1 MKIKIQGTIIP
12 DDLADVYEWL
22 GVTYTSPKSVA
33 LPPGKEEVE
42 VEINSYG
49 GDVYAGSEIYTA
61 LKSYPGKVTTT
72 ITGIAASMASII
84 AMAGDAVRITPTGQ
98 IMIHNVSS
106 YSEGNKRDFEHEAG
120 VLAGYDKTLANA
132 YRLKTKLSEEE
143 LLDLMDHETWLT
155 PQEAL
160 EKGFVDEILFDD
172 MNTLKFVAGPKM
184 LSQDTIKKA
193 REAMKLGDKGNKM
206 ELNVETGELI
216 IKDEAVKPEKTE
228 SIEAV
233 MVYTDEKTKSETEVE
248 EKASEK
254 KEEGEEKVEKENA
267 QFSEVNNRS
276 GLTFKNEAEPKAL
289 HIVGGTIMKKTYKE
303 AFMNAVRGM
312 KLDQEE
318 ASLIAS
324 KNKAFSDAF
333 THDTTNTAIVIPRE
347 TQDKIWAR
355 AMEGYGVLEDLNR
368 LHVKGELRMVKH
380 KAIEE
385 GDATWYVE
393 ATPTADEKNTF
404 DDVLLKGHELSKAVI
419 ISWKLRAMAMDDF
432 EKFLIREIGQR
443 ISIALGTAVT
453 QGDGT
458 NQPMGILT
466 AVKKVKDQVV
476 NVAKTGTVTYSELL
490 KLVSKVHSSYKPGAK
505 LYANSTTIW
514 TVLANVLDANGR
526 PFFEATAGADG
537 VGNALGF
544 VVKEDASLKDDE
556 ILFGNPS
563 VGYLFNVNE
572 EMSMTTEDHA
582 KERKTDYVAY
592 MIADGNVLDEKA
604 FAVLSLTQAV

>member
-22 GVTYTSPKSVA
+22 GVTYTSPKSVV

-84 AMAGDAVRITPTGQ
+84 AMAGDTVRITPTGQ

-193 REAMKLGDKGNKM
+193 REAMKIGNNKM
-206 ELNVETGELI
+206 ELDVEKGELI
-216 IKDEAVKPEKTE
+216 IKDEAVKPEKAE
-228 SIEAV
+228 SIDAV
-233 MVYTDEKTKSETEVE
+233 MNYSAEKAEVEAEVE
-248 EKASEK
+248 EKAPEK
-254 KEEGEEKVEKENA
+254 KEDGAEKVEKENIN
-267 QFSEVNNRS
+267 FCVMENRS

-289 HIVGGTIMKKTYKE
+289 HTVGGTMMKKTYKE

-385 GDATWYVE
+385 GDAAWYVE

-404 DDVLLKGHELSKAVI
+404 DDVLLKGHELSKAVT

-432 EKFLIREIGQR
+432 ENFLIREIGQR

-490 KLVSKVHSSYKPGAK
+490 NLVSKVHSSYKPGAK

-526 PFFEATAGADG
+526 PFFEATAGSDG

-544 VVKEDASLKDDE
+544 VVKEDASLKNDE

-604 FAVLSLTQAV
+604 FAILSLTQAV

>member
-1 MKIKIQGTIIP
+1 MKIKIQGTIVP
-12 DDLADVYEWL
+12 DDVTEVYEWFGL
-22 GVTYTSPKSVA
+22 SCTSPKDIV
-33 LPPGKEEVE
+33 LPDEIEDID

-72 ITGIAASMASII
+72 VTGIAASMASII
-84 AMAGDAVRITPTGQ
+84 AMAGDHVRISPTGQ

-106 YSEGNKRDFEHEAG
+106 YSEGDKNDFEKEAG

-143 LLDLMDHETWLT
+143 LLDLMNHETWLT

-160 EKGFVDEILFDD
+160 EKGFVDEILFDEAD
-172 MNTLKFVAGPKM
+172 TLKLVAGPKM
-184 LSQDTIKKA
+184 LSQETIRKA
-193 REAMKLGDKGNKM
+193 REAM
-206 ELNVETGELI
+206 
-216 IKDEAVKPEKTE
+216 A
-228 SIEAV
+228 
-233 MVYTDEKTKSETEVE
+233 TDEKKEMVMEEAEEELKDSEAVEEEEEEEKEKEKEEEE
-248 EKASEK
+248 EKANEK
-254 KEEGEEKVEKENA
+254 KAELAFKKMG
-267 QFSEVNNRS
+267 NRS
-276 GLTFKNEAEPKAL
+276 GLTFKNEAEPKTL

-385 GDATWYVE
+385 GDAAWYVE

-404 DDVLLKGHELSKAVI
+404 DDVLLKGHELSKAVT

-432 EKFLIREIGQR
+432 ENFLIREIGQR
-443 ISIALGTAVT
+443 ISIALGTSVT

-476 NVAKTGTVTYSELL
+476 SVAKTGTVTYSELL

-526 PFFEATAGADG
+526 PFFEATAGSDG

>member
-12 DDLADVYEWL
+12 DDLVDVYEWL
-22 GVTYTSPKSVA
+22 GITYTSPKSVA
-33 LPPGKEEVE
+33 LPNGNEEVE
-42 VEINSYG
+42 IEINSYG

-84 AMAGDAVRITPTGQ
+84 AMAGDTVRITPTGQ

-172 MNTLKFVAGPKM
+172 RNTLKFVAGPKM

-193 REAMKLGDKGNKM
+193 REAMKMGNNM
-206 ELNVETGELI
+206 ELNLEKGELI

-233 MVYTDEKTKSETEVE
+233 MNYSAEKPEPEVE
-248 EKASEK
+248 VKEKAPEK
-254 KEEGEEKVEKENA
+254 KEVGAEKAEKEDI
-267 QFSEVNNRS
+267 QLGEVKNRS

-289 HIVGGTIMKKTYKE
+289 HTVGGTMMKKTYKE

-393 ATPTADEKNTF
+393 ATPTEDEKNTF
-404 DDVLLKGHELSKAVI
+404 DDVVLKGHELSKDVT

-432 EKFLIREIGQR
+432 EDFLTREIGQR
-443 ISIALGTAVT
+443 ISIALGTSVT

-458 NQPMGILT
+458 NLPMGILT

-476 NVAKTGTVTYSELL
+476 SVAKTGTVTYSELL

-526 PFFEATAGADG
+526 PFFEATAGSDG

-544 VVKEDASLKDDE
+544 VVKEDASLKNDE

-582 KERKTDYVAY
+582 KGRKTDYVAY

>member
-1 MKIKIQGTIIP
+1 MKIKIQGTIVP
-12 DDLADVYEWL
+12 DDVTEVYEWFGL
-22 GVTYTSPKSVA
+22 SCTSPKDIV
-33 LPPGKEEVE
+33 LPDEIEDID

-72 ITGIAASMASII
+72 VTGIAASMASII
-84 AMAGDAVRITPTGQ
+84 AMAGDHVRISPTGQ

-106 YSEGNKRDFEHEAG
+106 YSEGDKNDFEKEAG

-143 LLDLMDHETWLT
+143 LLDLMNHETWLT

-160 EKGFVDEILFDD
+160 EKGFVDEILFDEAD
-172 MNTLKFVAGPKM
+172 TLKLVAGPKM
-184 LSQDTIKKA
+184 LSQETIRKA
-193 REAMKLGDKGNKM
+193 REAM
-206 ELNVETGELI
+206 
-216 IKDEAVKPEKTE
+216 A
-228 SIEAV
+228 
-233 MVYTDEKTKSETEVE
+233 TDEKKEMVMEEAEEELKDSEAVEEEE
-248 EKASEK
+248 EKANEK
-254 KEEGEEKVEKENA
+254 KAELAFKKMG
-267 QFSEVNNRS
+267 NRS
-276 GLTFKNEAEPKAL
+276 GLTFKNEAEPKTL

-385 GDATWYVE
+385 GDAAWYVE

-404 DDVLLKGHELSKAVI
+404 DDVLLKGHELSKAVT

-432 EKFLIREIGQR
+432 ENFLIREIGQR
-443 ISIALGTAVT
+443 ISIALGTSVT

-476 NVAKTGTVTYSELL
+476 SVAKTGTVTYSELL

-526 PFFEATAGADG
+526 PFFEATAGSDG

>member
-22 GVTYTSPKSVA
+22 GVAYTSPKSVA
-33 LPPGKEEVE
+33 LPPGKEEVD

-84 AMAGDAVRITPTGQ
+84 AMAGDTVRITPTGQ

-106 YSEGNKRDFEHEAG
+106 YSEGNKHDFEHEAG
-120 VLAGYDKTLANA
+120 VLSGYDKTLANA
-132 YRLKTKLSEEE
+132 YRLKTKLSEKE

-172 MNTLKFVAGPKM
+172 RNTLKFVAGPKM

-193 REAMKLGDKGNKM
+193 REAMKMGDNM
-206 ELNVETGELI
+206 ELNLEKGELI
-216 IKDEAVKPEKTE
+216 IKDEAVKPEKAE

-233 MVYTDEKTKSETEVE
+233 MKYSAEKPEVEAEVE
-248 EKASEK
+248 EKAPEK
-254 KEEGEEKVEKENA
+254 KEEGAEKVEKENTL
-267 QFSEVNNRS
+267 FIKINNRS
-276 GLTFKNEAEPKAL
+276 GLIFKNEAELKAL
-289 HIVGGTIMKKTYKE
+289 HTVGGTMMKKTYKE

-333 THDTTNTAIVIPRE
+333 THDTTNTSIVIPRE

-368 LHVKGELRMVKH
+368 LHVKGELRMVRH
-380 KAIEE
+380 KAIEA
-385 GDATWYVE
+385 GDAAWYVE
-393 ATPTADEKNTF
+393 ATSTEDEKNTF
-404 DDVLLKGHELSKAVI
+404 DDVVLKGHELSKAVT

-432 EKFLIREIGQR
+432 ENFLIREIGQR

-453 QGDGT
+453 QGNGT
-458 NQPMGILT
+458 NQPVGILT
-466 AVKKVKDQVV
+466 AVKKVNDQVV
-476 NVAKTGTVTYSELL
+476 KVAKTGTVTYSELL

-514 TVLANVLDANGR
+514 TVLANIVDANGR
-526 PFFEATAGADG
+526 PFFEATAGSDG

>member
-61 LKSYPGKVTTT
+61 LKSYSGKVTTT

-84 AMAGDAVRITPTGQ
+84 AMAGDTVRITPTGQ

-106 YSEGNKRDFEHEAG
+106 YSEGNKHDFEHEAG
-120 VLAGYDKTLANA
+120 VLSGYDKTLANA
-132 YRLKTKLSEEE
+132 YRLKTKLSEKE

-172 MNTLKFVAGPKM
+172 RNTLKFVAGPKM

-193 REAMKLGDKGNKM
+193 REAMKMGNNM
-206 ELNVETGELI
+206 ELNVEKGELI
-216 IKDEAVKPEKTE
+216 IKDEAVKPVKAE
-228 SIEAV
+228 SIDAV
-233 MVYTDEKTKSETEVE
+233 MNYSAEKAESEDKVE
-248 EKASEK
+248 EKAPEK
-254 KEEGEEKVEKENA
+254 KKEDAEKVEKENIK
-267 QFSEVNNRS
+267 FREVENRS

-289 HIVGGTIMKKTYKE
+289 HTVGGTMMKKTYKE

-333 THDTTNTAIVIPRE
+333 THDTTNTSILIPRE

-368 LHVKGELRMVKH
+368 LHVNGELRMVKH

-404 DDVLLKGHELSKAVI
+404 DDVVLKGHELSKAVT

-432 EKFLIREIGQR
+432 ENFLIREIGQR
-443 ISIALGTAVT
+443 MSIALGTSVT
-453 QGDGT
+453 QGDGK
-458 NQPMGILT
+458 NQPIGILT
-466 AVKKVKDQVV
+466 AVKKGKDQVV

-572 EMSMTTEDHA
+572 EMSMATEDHA
-582 KERKTDYVAY
+582 KEHKTDYVAY

-604 FAVLSLTQAV
+604 FAVLNLTQAV

>member
-22 GVTYTSPKSVA
+22 GVTYTSPKSVV

-84 AMAGDAVRITPTGQ
+84 AMAGDTVRITPTGQ

-193 REAMKLGDKGNKM
+193 REAMKIGNNKM
-206 ELNVETGELI
+206 ELDVEKGELI
-216 IKDEAVKPEKTE
+216 IKDEATKPEKAE
-228 SIEAV
+228 PIEAV
-233 MVYTDEKTKSETEVE
+233 MVAFTEKAEPEAEVE
-248 EKASEK
+248 EKAPEK
-254 KEEGEEKVEKENA
+254 KEEGTEKVEKENI
-267 QFSEVNNRS
+267 QFDEVKNRS

-289 HIVGGTIMKKTYKE
+289 HTVGGTMMKKTYKE

-368 LHVKGELRMVKH
+368 LNVKGELRMVKH

-385 GDATWYVE
+385 GDAAWYVE

-404 DDVLLKGHELSKAVI
+404 DDVLLKGHELSKAVT

-432 EKFLIREIGQR
+432 ENFLIREIGQR

-476 NVAKTGTVTYSELL
+476 SVAKTGTVTYSELL
-490 KLVSKVHSSYKPGAK
+490 NLVSKVHSSYKPGAK

-526 PFFEATAGADG
+526 PFFEATAGSDG

-544 VVKEDASLKDDE
+544 VVKEDASLKNDE

-604 FAVLSLTQAV
+604 FAILSLTQAV

>member
-84 AMAGDAVRITPTGQ
+84 AMAGDTVRITPTGQ

-193 REAMKLGDKGNKM
+193 REAMKIGNNKM
-206 ELNVETGELI
+206 ELDVEKGELI
-216 IKDEAVKPEKTE
+216 IKDEATKPEKAE
-228 SIEAV
+228 PIEAV
-233 MVYTDEKTKSETEVE
+233 MVAFTEKAEPEAEVE
-248 EKASEK
+248 EKAPEK
-254 KEEGEEKVEKENA
+254 KEEGTEKVEKENI
-267 QFSEVNNRS
+267 QFDEVKNRS

-289 HIVGGTIMKKTYKE
+289 HTVGGTMMKKTYKE

-385 GDATWYVE
+385 GDAAWYVE

-404 DDVLLKGHELSKAVI
+404 DDVQLKGHELSKAVT

-432 EKFLIREIGQR
+432 ENFLIREIGQR

-490 KLVSKVHSSYKPGAK
+490 NLVSKVHSSYKPGAK

-526 PFFEATAGADG
+526 PFFEATAGSDG

-544 VVKEDASLKDDE
+544 VVKEDASLKNDE

-604 FAVLSLTQAV
+604 FAILSLTQAV

>member
-49 GDVYAGSEIYTA
+49 GDVYAGSEIYTV

-84 AMAGDAVRITPTGQ
+84 AMAGDTIRITPTGQ

-106 YSEGNKRDFEHEAG
+106 YSEGNKHDFEHEAD

-193 REAMKLGDKGNKM
+193 REAMKLGDNM
-206 ELNVETGELI
+206 ELNLEKGELI
-216 IKDEAVKPEKTE
+216 IKDEAVKPEKAE
-228 SIEAV
+228 SIGAV
-233 MVYTDEKTKSETEVE
+233 VTDAAEKVEVE
-248 EKASEK
+248 EKAPEK
-254 KEEGEEKVEKENA
+254 REEGAEKVEKENI
-267 QFSEVNNRS
+267 QFDEVKNRS

-289 HIVGGTIMKKTYKE
+289 HTVGGTMMKKTYKE

-333 THDTTNTAIVIPRE
+333 THDTTNTSIVIPRE

-404 DDVLLKGHELSKAVI
+404 DDVVLKGHELSKAVT
-419 ISWKLRAMAMDDF
+419 ISWKLRVMAMDDF
-432 EKFLIREIGQR
+432 ENFLIREIGQR
-443 ISIALGTAVT
+443 ISIALGTSVT

-505 LYANSTTIW
+505 IYANSTTIW

-526 PFFEATAGADG
+526 PFFEATAGSDG

-544 VVKEDASLKDDE
+544 VVKEDASLKNDE

-582 KERKTDYVAY
+582 KDRKTDYVAY

>member
-84 AMAGDAVRITPTGQ
+84 AMAGDTVRITPTGQ

-160 EKGFVDEILFDD
+160 EKGFVDEILFDEAD
-172 MNTLKFVAGPKM
+172 TLKLVAGPKM

-193 REAMKLGDKGNKM
+193 REAMKMGDNM
-206 ELNVETGELI
+206 ELNVEKGELI
-216 IKDEAVKPEKTE
+216 IKDEAVKPEKAE
-228 SIEAV
+228 SIDAV
-233 MVYTDEKTKSETEVE
+233 MNYSAEKAEVEAEVE
-248 EKASEK
+248 EKAPEK
-254 KEEGEEKVEKENA
+254 KEDGAEKVEKENIN
-267 QFSEVNNRS
+267 FCVMENRS

-289 HIVGGTIMKKTYKE
+289 HTVGGTMMKKTYKE

-385 GDATWYVE
+385 GDAAWYVE

-404 DDVLLKGHELSKAVI
+404 DDVLLKGHELSKAVT

-432 EKFLIREIGQR
+432 ENFLIREIGQR

-476 NVAKTGTVTYSELL
+476 SVAKTGTVTYSELL

-526 PFFEATAGADG
+526 PFFEATAGSDG

>member
-33 LPPGKEEVE
+33 LSPGMEEVE

-84 AMAGDAVRITPTGQ
+84 AMAGDTVRISPTGQ

-106 YSEGNKRDFEHEAG
+106 YSEGNKHDFEHEAG

-132 YRLKTKLSEEE
+132 YRLKTKLSEKE

-172 MNTLKFVAGPKM
+172 KNTLKFVAGPKM

-193 REAMKLGDKGNKM
+193 REAMKMGDKM
-206 ELNVETGELI
+206 ELNAEKGELI
-216 IKDEAVKPEKTE
+216 IKDEAVNPEKAE
-228 SIEAV
+228 PIEAV
-233 MVYTDEKTKSETEVE
+233 MVNSAEENEPEVE
-248 EKASEK
+248 VKEKAPEK
-254 KEEGEEKVEKENA
+254 KEEGAEKVEKENI
-267 QFSEVNNRS
+267 QFEEVKNRS

-289 HIVGGTIMKKTYKE
+289 HTVGGIMMKKTYKE

-324 KNKAFSDAF
+324 KNKDFSDAF
-333 THDTTNTAIVIPRE
+333 THDTTNTSIVIPRE

-355 AMEGYGVLEDLNR
+355 AMEGYGILEDLNR
-368 LHVKGELRMVKH
+368 LHVKGELRMVRH
-380 KAIEE
+380 KAIEA
-385 GDATWYVE
+385 GDAAWYVE
-393 ATPTADEKNTF
+393 ATPTEDEKNTF
-404 DDVLLKGHELSKAVI
+404 DDVVLKGHELSKAVT

-432 EKFLIREIGQR
+432 ENFLIREIGQR
-443 ISIALGTAVT
+443 ISIALGTSVT

-490 KLVSKVHSSYKPGAK
+490 KLVSKVRSSYKPGAK

-526 PFFEATAGADG
+526 PFFEATAASDG

>member
-33 LPPGKEEVE
+33 LPSGKEEVE

-84 AMAGDAVRITPTGQ
+84 AMAGDTVRITPTGQ

-106 YSEGNKRDFEHEAG
+106 YSEGNKHDFEHEAD

-193 REAMKLGDKGNKM
+193 REAMKLGDKM
-206 ELNVETGELI
+206 ELNVEKGELI
-216 IKDEAVKPEKTE
+216 IKDNAVKPEKAE
-228 SIEAV
+228 SIGAEV
-233 MVYTDEKTKSETEVE
+233 TDAAEKVEVE
-248 EKASEK
+248 EKAPEK
-254 KEEGEEKVEKENA
+254 REEGAEKVEKENI
-267 QFSEVNNRS
+267 QFDEVKNRS

-289 HIVGGTIMKKTYKE
+289 HTVGGTMMKKTYKE

-347 TQDKIWAR
+347 TQEKIWAR

-404 DDVLLKGHELSKAVI
+404 DDVLLKGHELSKAVT

-432 EKFLIREIGQR
+432 ENFLIREIGQR

-505 LYANSTTIW
+505 IYANSTIIW

-526 PFFEATAGADG
+526 PFFEATEGADG

>member
-84 AMAGDAVRITPTGQ
+84 AMAGDTVRITPTGQ

-172 MNTLKFVAGPKM
+172 LNTLKFVAGPKM

-193 REAMKLGDKGNKM
+193 REAMKMENNM
-206 ELNVETGELI
+206 ELNLEKGELI
-216 IKDEAVKPEKTE
+216 IKDEAVKPEKAE

-233 MVYTDEKTKSETEVE
+233 MNYSAEKAESEAKVE
-248 EKASEK
+248 EKAPEK

-385 GDATWYVE
+385 GDAAWYVE

-404 DDVLLKGHELSKAVI
+404 DDVQLKGHELSKAVT

-432 EKFLIREIGQR
+432 ENFLIREIGQR

-490 KLVSKVHSSYKPGAK
+490 NLVSKVHSSYKPGAK

>member
-33 LPPGKEEVE
+33 LSPGMEEVE

-84 AMAGDAVRITPTGQ
+84 AMAGDTVRISPTGQ

-106 YSEGNKRDFEHEAG
+106 YSEGNKHDFEHEAG
-120 VLAGYDKTLANA
+120 VLSGYDKTLANA
-132 YRLKTKLSEEE
+132 YRLKTKLSEKE

-193 REAMKLGDKGNKM
+193 REAMKLGKKM

-216 IKDEAVKPEKTE
+216 IKDEAVKPGKAE

-233 MVYTDEKTKSETEVE
+233 MVDSAEKNESEAEVE
-248 EKASEK
+248 ENAPEK
-254 KEEGEEKVEKENA
+254 KEEGAEQVKKENI
-267 QFSEVNNRS
+267 QLDEVKNRS

-289 HIVGGTIMKKTYKE
+289 HTVGGTMMKKTYKE

-324 KNKAFSDAF
+324 KNKDFSDAF

-404 DDVLLKGHELSKAVI
+404 DDVLLKGHELSKAVT

-432 EKFLIREIGQR
+432 ENFLIREIGQR
-443 ISIALGTAVT
+443 ISIALGTSVT

-526 PFFEATAGADG
+526 PFFEATAGSDG

-544 VVKEDASLKDDE
+544 VVKEDASLKNDE

>member
-33 LPPGKEEVE
+33 LPSGKEEVE

-84 AMAGDAVRITPTGQ
+84 AMAGDTVRITPTGQ

-106 YSEGNKRDFEHEAG
+106 YSEGNKHDFEHEAD

-172 MNTLKFVAGPKM
+172 MNTLKFVEGPKM

-193 REAMKLGDKGNKM
+193 REAMKMGNNM
-206 ELNVETGELI
+206 ELNLEKGELI
-216 IKDEAVKPEKTE
+216 IKDEAVKPEKAE
-228 SIEAV
+228 SIGTV
-233 MVYTDEKTKSETEVE
+233 VTDAADKVEVE
-248 EKASEK
+248 EKAPEK
-254 KEEGEEKVEKENA
+254 KEEGTEKVEKENI

-289 HIVGGTIMKKTYKE
+289 HTVGGTMMKKTYKE

-333 THDTTNTAIVIPRE
+333 THDTTNTSIVIPRE

-404 DDVLLKGHELSKAVI
+404 DDVLLKGHELSKAVT

-432 EKFLIREIGQR
+432 ENFLIREIGQR

-453 QGDGT
+453 QGDGK

-490 KLVSKVHSSYKPGAK
+490 NLVSKVHSGYKPGAK

-544 VVKEDASLKDDE
+544 VVKEDASLKNDE

>member
-22 GVTYTSPKSVA
+22 GITYTSPKSVA
-33 LPPGKEEVE
+33 LPTGKEEVE
-42 VEINSYG
+42 IEINSYG

-84 AMAGDAVRITPTGQ
+84 AMAGDTVRITPTGQ

-106 YSEGNKRDFEHEAG
+106 YSEGNKHDFEHEAG
-120 VLAGYDKTLANA
+120 VLSGYDKTLANA

-193 REAMKLGDKGNKM
+193 REAMKMGDKM
-206 ELNVETGELI
+206 ELNVEKGELI
-216 IKDEAVKPEKTE
+216 IKDEAVKPEKAE
-228 SIEAV
+228 SIDAV
-233 MVYTDEKTKSETEVE
+233 MKYSAEKAESEDKVE
-248 EKASEK
+248 EKAPEK
-254 KEEGEEKVEKENA
+254 KEDGAEKVEKENIN
-267 QFSEVNNRS
+267 FCVMENRS

-289 HIVGGTIMKKTYKE
+289 HTVGGTMMKKTYKE

-333 THDTTNTAIVIPRE
+333 THDTTNTSIVIPRE

-404 DDVLLKGHELSKAVI
+404 DDVVLKGHELSKAVT

-432 EKFLIREIGQR
+432 ENFLIREIGQR

-453 QGDGT
+453 QGDGK

-476 NVAKTGTVTYSELL
+476 NVAKTGAVTYSELL
-490 KLVSKVHSSYKPGAK
+490 KLASKVHSSYKPGAK
-505 LYANSTTIW
+505 IYANSTTIW

>member
-84 AMAGDAVRITPTGQ
+84 AMAGDTVRITPTGQ

-193 REAMKLGDKGNKM
+193 REAMKIGNNKM
-206 ELNVETGELI
+206 ELDVEKGELI
-216 IKDEAVKPEKTE
+216 IKDEAVKPEKAE
-228 SIEAV
+228 SIDAV
-233 MVYTDEKTKSETEVE
+233 MNYSAEKAEVEAEVE
-248 EKASEK
+248 EKAPEK
-254 KEEGEEKVEKENA
+254 KEDGAEKVEKENIN
-267 QFSEVNNRS
+267 FCVMENRS

-289 HIVGGTIMKKTYKE
+289 HTVGGTMMKKTYKE

-385 GDATWYVE
+385 GDAAWYVE

-404 DDVLLKGHELSKAVI
+404 DDVLLKGHELSKAVT

-432 EKFLIREIGQR
+432 ENFLIREIGQR

-490 KLVSKVHSSYKPGAK
+490 NLVSKVHSSYKPGAK

-526 PFFEATAGADG
+526 PFFEATAGSDG

-544 VVKEDASLKDDE
+544 VVKEDASLKNDE

-604 FAVLSLTQAV
+604 FAILSLTQAV

>member
-33 LPPGKEEVE
+33 LSPGMEEVE

-84 AMAGDAVRITPTGQ
+84 AMAGDTVRISPTGQ

-106 YSEGNKRDFEHEAG
+106 YSEGNKHDFEHEAG

-132 YRLKTKLSEEE
+132 YRLKTKLSEKE

-172 MNTLKFVAGPKM
+172 KNTLKFVAGPKM

-193 REAMKLGDKGNKM
+193 REAMKMGDKM
-206 ELNVETGELI
+206 ELNAEKGELI
-216 IKDEAVKPEKTE
+216 IKDEAVNPEKAE
-228 SIEAV
+228 PIEAV
-233 MVYTDEKTKSETEVE
+233 MVNSAEENEPEVE
-248 EKASEK
+248 VKEKAPEK
-254 KEEGEEKVEKENA
+254 KEEGAEKVEKENI
-267 QFSEVNNRS
+267 QFEEVKNRS

-289 HIVGGTIMKKTYKE
+289 HTVGGIMMKKTYKE

-324 KNKAFSDAF
+324 KNKDFSDAF
-333 THDTTNTAIVIPRE
+333 THDTTNTSIVIPRE

-355 AMEGYGVLEDLNR
+355 AMEGYGILEDLNR
-368 LHVKGELRMVKH
+368 LHVKGELRMVRH
-380 KAIEE
+380 KAIEA
-385 GDATWYVE
+385 GDAAWYVE
-393 ATPTADEKNTF
+393 ATPTEDEKNTF
-404 DDVLLKGHELSKAVI
+404 DDVVLKGHELSKAVT

-432 EKFLIREIGQR
+432 ENFLIREIGQR
-443 ISIALGTAVT
+443 ISIALGTSVT

-526 PFFEATAGADG
+526 PFFEATAASDG

>member
-12 DDLADVYEWL
+12 DDLTDVYEWL
-22 GVTYTSPKSVA
+22 GVTYTSPKRVA

-49 GDVYAGSEIYTA
+49 GDVYAGSEIYTV

-84 AMAGDAVRITPTGQ
+84 AMAGDTVRITPTGQ

-106 YSEGNKRDFEHEAG
+106 YSEGNKHDFEHEAG
-120 VLAGYDKTLANA
+120 VLSGYDKTLANA

-172 MNTLKFVAGPKM
+172 MNALKLVAGPKM

-193 REAMKLGDKGNKM
+193 REAMKMGDKM
-206 ELNVETGELI
+206 ELNVEKGELI
-216 IKDEAVKPEKTE
+216 IKDNAVKPEKAE
-228 SIEAV
+228 SIGAEV
-233 MVYTDEKTKSETEVE
+233 TDTAEKVEVE
-248 EKASEK
+248 EKAPEK
-254 KEEGEEKVEKENA
+254 KEEGAEKVEKENI
-267 QFSEVNNRS
+267 QFDEVKNRS

-289 HIVGGTIMKKTYKE
+289 HTVGGTMMKKTYKE

-333 THDTTNTAIVIPRE
+333 THDTTNTSIVIPRE

-404 DDVLLKGHELSKAVI
+404 DDVLLKGHELSKAVT

-432 EKFLIREIGQR
+432 ENFLIREIGQR

-476 NVAKTGTVTYSELL
+476 NVAKTGTVAYSELL

>member
-1 MKIKIQGTIIP
+1 MKIKIQGTIVP
-12 DDLADVYEWL
+12 DDVTEVYEWFGL
-22 GVTYTSPKSVA
+22 SCTSPKDIV
-33 LPPGKEEVE
+33 LPDEIEDID

-72 ITGIAASMASII
+72 VTGIAASMASII
-84 AMAGDAVRITPTGQ
+84 AMAGDHVRISPTGQ

-106 YSEGNKRDFEHEAG
+106 YSEGDKNDFEKEAG

-143 LLDLMDHETWLT
+143 LLDLMNHETWLT

-160 EKGFVDEILFDD
+160 EKGFVDEILFDEAD
-172 MNTLKFVAGPKM
+172 TLKLVAGPKM
-184 LSQDTIKKA
+184 LSQETIRKA
-193 REAMKLGDKGNKM
+193 REAM
-206 ELNVETGELI
+206 
-216 IKDEAVKPEKTE
+216 A
-228 SIEAV
+228 
-233 MVYTDEKTKSETEVE
+233 TDEKKEMVMEEAEEELKDSEAVEEEEEEEKEKEKEEEEEE
-248 EKASEK
+248 EKANEK
-254 KEEGEEKVEKENA
+254 KAELAFKKMG
-267 QFSEVNNRS
+267 NRS
-276 GLTFKNEAEPKAL
+276 GLTFKNEAEPKTL

-385 GDATWYVE
+385 GDAAWYVE

-404 DDVLLKGHELSKAVI
+404 DDVLLKGHELSKAVT

-432 EKFLIREIGQR
+432 ENFLIREIGQR
-443 ISIALGTAVT
+443 ISIALGTSVT

-476 NVAKTGTVTYSELL
+476 SVAKTGTVTYSELL

-526 PFFEATAGADG
+526 PFFEATAGSDG

>member
-22 GVTYTSPKSVA
+22 GITYTSPKSVA

-49 GDVYAGSEIYTA
+49 GDVYAGSEIYTV

-84 AMAGDAVRITPTGQ
+84 AMAGDTVRITPTGQ

-106 YSEGNKRDFEHEAG
+106 YSEGNKHDFEHEAG
-120 VLAGYDKTLANA
+120 VLSGYDKTLANA

-143 LLDLMDHETWLT
+143 LLELMDHETWLT

-160 EKGFVDEILFDD
+160 EKGFADEILFDD
-172 MNTLKFVAGPKM
+172 MNALKLVAGPKM

-193 REAMKLGDKGNKM
+193 REAMKMGDKM
-206 ELNVETGELI
+206 ELNVEKGELI
-216 IKDEAVKPEKTE
+216 IKDNAVKPEKAE
-228 SIEAV
+228 SIGAV
-233 MVYTDEKTKSETEVE
+233 VTDAAEKVEVE
-248 EKASEK
+248 EKAPEK
-254 KEEGEEKVEKENA
+254 REEGAEKVEKENI
-267 QFSEVNNRS
+267 QFDEVKNRS

-289 HIVGGTIMKKTYKE
+289 HTVGGTMMKKTYKE

-333 THDTTNTAIVIPRE
+333 THDTTNTSIVIPRE

-404 DDVLLKGHELSKAVI
+404 DDVVLKGHELSKAVT

-432 EKFLIREIGQR
+432 ENFLIREIGQR

-505 LYANSTTIW
+505 IYANSTTIW

-526 PFFEATAGADG
+526 PFFEATEGADG